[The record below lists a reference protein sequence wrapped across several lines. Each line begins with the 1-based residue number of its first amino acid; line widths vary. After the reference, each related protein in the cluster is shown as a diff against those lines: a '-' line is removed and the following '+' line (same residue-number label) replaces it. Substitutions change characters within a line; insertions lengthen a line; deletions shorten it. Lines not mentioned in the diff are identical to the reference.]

1 MNTHK
6 TLFTGALKRLADLG
20 AAFAVAAVLLSALPL
35 ARASDSDSQQTGA
48 SDAQNQCFNR
58 REWKGLWKTAPDAR
72 TMYIKVDHSVYRLDL
87 DTAYPLLKSAWA
99 LLSDTD
105 ASNVICNPI
114 DFRLVVSDRL
124 GVKQSVIVRH
134 MSVLAPA
141 EVASLPKDLRPS

>member
-1 MNTHK
+1 MNTHT
-6 TLFTGALKRLADLG
+6 TLFTGAVKRLANLG
-20 AAFAVAAVLLSALPL
+20 AAFAAAALLLSAPQL
-35 ARASDSDSQQTGA
+35 ARASDSDSEQPGA
-48 SDAQNQCFNR
+48 RNAQNQCFNR

-72 TMYIKVDHSVYRLDL
+72 TMYIKVAHRVYRLDL
-87 DTAYPLLKSAWA
+87 DTAYPLLKSPWA
-99 LLSDTD
+99 LLSNTD

-124 GVKQSVIVRH
+124 GVSQSVIVRH